1 MDEEEPVSIVGI
13 CNQVNFVSAAGKK
26 KILSQ
31 NPSL

>member
-13 CNQVNFVSAAGKK
+13 CNQANFVSAAGKN